1 MRQKFDFPTLFLI
14 LAIGGLSL
22 LILFA
27 INRQLYASQ
36 LIFWIIG
43 ILVFYIG
50 SRIDHKS
57 LAKIAVP
64 FFVLSIFSL
73 LILLKIGEPVRG
85 SFRWI
90 DIGVFRFQPSEI
102 AKISTIL
109 FLSSFFYNRSAAVLK
124 NALTS
129 LGLILIPALLVF
141 KEPDLGNALSILAI
155 WLGMVLVAGFR
166 PKHILGLLLATL
178 FIAFLGFEI
187 LSPYQKTRIES
198 FLDPQKDPLGTG
210 YNVIQSQ
217 IAVGSGGIFGRGL
230 GRGSQSQLNFLPE
243 AESDFIFAS
252 LSEQL
257 CLLCATLL
265 LGVYLLLFLRLIGFF
280 YNQDRLAKLIISGT
294 CSYLLFQLT
303 VNVGMNLGLLPV
315 TGITLPL
322 VSYGG
327 SSLVSTLFLLG
338 IGFSI
343 KKSRMLN

>member
-1 MRQKFDFPTLFLI
+1 MRQKFDFLTLFLI
-14 LAIGGLSL
+14 LAIGSLSL

-27 INRQLYASQ
+27 INRQLYANQ

-43 ILVFYIG
+43 LLIFYIG
-50 SRIDHKS
+50 SRLDHKS

-73 LILLKIGEPVRG
+73 LILFKIGEPVRG
-85 SFRWI
+85 SIRWI
-90 DIGVFRFQPSEI
+90 ELGTFRFQPSEI

-109 FLSSFFYNRSAAVLK
+109 ILSSFFSNRSAALIKNVLISLC
-124 NALTS
+124 LT
-129 LGLILIPALLVF
+129 LIPVFLVF

-155 WLGMVLVAGFR
+155 WLGITLVAGLR

-178 FIAFLGFEI
+178 FVAFLGFEI
-187 LSPYQKTRIES
+187 LSPYQKNRIES
-198 FLDPQKDPLGTG
+198 FLDPQKDPLGAG

-217 IAVGSGGIFGRGL
+217 IAVGSGGIFGLGL

-257 CLLCATLL
+257 GLLGATLL
-265 LGVYLLLFLRLIGFF
+265 LGMYLFLFIRLVSFS
-280 YNQDRLAKLIISGT
+280 YNQDRLAKLVLCGT
-294 CSYLLFQLT
+294 CSFLLFQLA

-327 SSLVSTLFLLG
+327 SSLISTLLLLG
-338 IGFSI
+338 IAFAI
-343 KKSRMLN
+343 KRSQTLN